1 MSILVCS
8 DTRVVVQGITGREGS
23 FHAARMKEYG
33 TKIVAGVTPGR
44 EGERVDGIPVYN
56 TVKKARQESAANTS
70 VIYVPHQ
77 FAPDA
82 ILEAADAGVELIVC
96 ITEGISTLDMIKV
109 CCYVSIRG
117 SRLIGPNS
125 PGVISPGKTKVG
137 IMPGAIHKQ
146 GSVGV
151 VSRSGTLTYEVV
163 QNLSMSDLGQSTCV
177 GIGGDSIIGS
187 SFVDILSLFE
197 EDSETQAIVLIG
209 EIGGRDEEEAA
220 VFIREKVTKPVVALV
235 AGRCAPREKRMGHA
249 GAIISGGEGT
259 ADDKIKAFEEASIP
273 VAESPGNVVQILRTE
288 LEQEGDRQNL

>member
-23 FHAARMKEYG
+23 FHTARMKEYG

-96 ITEGISTLDMIKV
+96 ITEGISTRDMIKV

-137 IMPGAIHKQ
+137 IMPGAIHKE

-220 VFIREKVTKPVVALV
+220 AFIREKVTKPVVALV

-259 ADDKIKAFEEASIP
+259 ADHKIKAFEEASIS
-273 VAESPGNVVQILRTE
+273 VAESPGNVAQILRAE